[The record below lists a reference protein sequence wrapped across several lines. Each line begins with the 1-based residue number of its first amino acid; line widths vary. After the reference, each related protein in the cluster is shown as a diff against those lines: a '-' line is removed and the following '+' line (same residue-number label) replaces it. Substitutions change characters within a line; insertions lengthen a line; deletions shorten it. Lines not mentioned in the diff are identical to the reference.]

1 MPLRPLEARLAPRAK
16 RCAAGFRTSD
26 GGGHHAAD
34 AIAADAVARDGEAC
48 GIDIELSGMLGDVF
62 RHRIVFLDPYRIV
75 SLGRAVVVDKDH
87 GGVSADRDLAN
98 QPVMGGGVAHHPAD
112 AVEKKERNL
121 WLTSSS
127 GHYVWIGHH
136 FCYSLKREDFRMVD
150 YQTIAELVNQISVDT
165 WHVLREITQRRPAM
179 MLSEL
184 IDCKTRASQQPERQ
198 EPRSPT
204 NEPINPG

>member
-62 RHRIVFLDPYRIV
+62 RHRIVFLDRYRIV

-112 AVEKKERNL
+112 AVEKKGE
-121 WLTSSS
+121 TY
-127 GHYVWIGHH
+127 G
-136 FCYSLKREDFRMVD
+136 
-150 YQTIAELVNQISVDT
+150 
-165 WHVLREITQRRPAM
+165 
-179 MLSEL
+179 
-184 IDCKTRASQQPERQ
+184 
-198 EPRSPT
+198 
-204 NEPINPG
+204 